1 MKILINACNL
11 KAGGGLQVAD
21 SIVHELKNHPEH
33 KYVAVV
39 SSKLIDACRDAEA
52 EGRVEVVEYDLPHSM
67 VHAITGRDRFL
78 DRLVDVQHI
87 DAVLTIFGPSRW
99 RPRKPHLCGFA
110 RPQIVIPESPF
121 WQVIKGAQRVKS
133 NVLRA
138 VNRWLFDMSAM
149 NMWTENSFISSR
161 VKELWP
167 RKKVY
172 TVTNNYNQVFD
183 EPSVWDNSISLP
195 RFDGLT
201 LLTVSAHYPH
211 KNLDIIRPCIEWL
224 AEHQPELKFRFVLT
238 LNEDK
243 FPLHTER
250 EREHIVLIGPVDIR
264 QVPHLYEQSDVMF
277 LPTLLECFSASYT
290 EAMRMRVP
298 ILTTDL
304 GFAHSICAE
313 AACYFAPVSAS
324 DLGEKIVRLATDNA
338 YCQQLTDAGTRRLP
352 CFDTFAERAQ
362 KLIEITAS
370 LAEEKL

>member
-1 MKILINACNL
+1 MKILINASNL

-21 SIVHELKNHPEH
+21 SIVHELKNRPEH
-33 KYVAVV
+33 SYVAVV
-39 SSKLIDACRDAEA
+39 SSRLIDACRDASEP
-52 EGRVEVVEYDLPHSM
+52 GRVEVVEYDLPHSI
-67 VHAITGRDRFL
+67 VHAVTGRDRFL
-78 DRLVDVQHI
+78 DSLVEERGI

-99 RPRKPHLCGFA
+99 RPRRPHLCGFA
-110 RPQIVIPESPF
+110 RSHLVMPESPY
-121 WQVIKGAQRVKS
+121 WQTVKDTWGVRDS
-133 NVLRA
+133 AGLA
-138 VNRWLFDMSAM
+138 VVRWLFGVSAG
-149 NMWTENSFISSR
+149 NMWTENGFISGR

-167 RKKVY
+167 KKRVY

-183 EPSVWDNSISLP
+183 DPAAWDTGISLP
-195 RFDGLT
+195 PFDGLT

-224 AEHQPELKFRFVLT
+224 TEHHPELKFRFVLT
-238 LNEDK
+238 LGEDK
-243 FPLHTER
+243 FPLRTAG
-250 EREHIVLIGPVDIR
+250 EREHVVLVGAVNIR

-304 GFAHSICAE
+304 GFARSICAD

-324 DLGEKIVRLATDNA
+324 DLGEKIVRLATDKT
-338 YCQQLTDAGTRRLP
+338 YCRRLADAGTHRLP
-352 CFDTFAERAQ
+352 CFDTFAERAR

-370 LAEEKL
+370 LAGEG